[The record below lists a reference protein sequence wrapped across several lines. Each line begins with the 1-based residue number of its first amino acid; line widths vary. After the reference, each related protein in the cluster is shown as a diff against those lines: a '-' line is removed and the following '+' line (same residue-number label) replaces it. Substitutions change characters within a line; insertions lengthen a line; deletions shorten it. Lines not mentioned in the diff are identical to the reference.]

1 LHHFDFCH
9 DTVLRVTRTPQG
21 IAMATPVIQ
30 GLKRNWPLGTA
41 LGISSLAMTAPLLWT
56 LLLSLKPNDEL
67 LRGTQAAF
75 SPPYTLRN
83 YTDILGHAAVF
94 GWLLNSAI
102 VSLSVTFGVLAL
114 SSLAGYGFARLRFP
128 GRDAL
133 FVMVLFGLAIPE
145 QSVIIARHQM
155 FSALHLHNTYW
166 GLIFPGLA
174 APFGVFLMAQYF
186 RALPKD
192 LEEAA
197 WLDGASHL
205 RTFWR
210 IVLPLSLPAQVTLG
224 IFTFLSTWND
234 YWWPLI
240 SATNSD
246 MYTLTVGVAS
256 SQMNF
261 AQTNG
266 LGFLM
271 AQAVFASVPIL
282 IVYVI
287 FQRYIIAGV
296 SRAAA

>member
-1 LHHFDFCH
+1 
-9 DTVLRVTRTPQG
+9 
-21 IAMATPVIQ
+21 MAAR
-30 GLKRNWPLGTA
+30 GKRNFGDA
-41 LGISSLAMTAPLLWT
+41 LSVVALAVAALVMAAPLLWT
-56 LLLSLKPNDEL
+56 LLLSLKPNGEL
-67 LRGTQAAF
+67 LRSTATAF
-75 SPPYTLRN
+75 HPPYTLQN
-83 YTDILGHAAVF
+83 YADILGHSAVF
-94 GWLLNSAI
+94 GWLVNSTI
-102 VSLSVTFGVLAL
+102 VSLGVTLGVLTL

-128 GRDAL
+128 GRDVI
-133 FVMVLFGLAIPE
+133 FVIVLFGLAIPE

-155 FSALHLHNTYW
+155 FSALDLHNSYG

-174 APFGVFLMAQYF
+174 APLGVFLMTQYF
-186 RALPKD
+186 RAMPKE

-197 WLDGASHL
+197 WLDGAS
-205 RTFWR
+205 RFTTFWR
-210 IVLPLSLPAQVTLG
+210 ILLPLSLPAQATLG

-240 SATNSD
+240 SATNSQ

-271 AQAVFASVPIL
+271 AQAVFASIPIL

-287 FQRYIIAGV
+287 FQRYIVAGV
-296 SRAAA
+296 RAAA

>member
-1 LHHFDFCH
+1 MRAKTDLGDVVSF
-9 DTVLRVTRTPQG
+9 VALAAAALV
-21 IAMATPVIQ
+21 MA
-30 GLKRNWPLGTA
+30 
-41 LGISSLAMTAPLLWT
+41 APLLWT

-67 LRGTQAAF
+67 LRSTATAF
-75 SPPYTLRN
+75 HPPYTLQN
-83 YTDILGHAAVF
+83 YADILGHSAVF
-94 GWLLNSAI
+94 GWLINSTI
-102 VSLSVTFGVLAL
+102 VSLGVTLGVLTL

-128 GRDAL
+128 GRDVI
-133 FVMVLFGLAIPE
+133 FVVVLFGLAIPE

-155 FSALHLHNTYW
+155 FSALDLHNSYG

-174 APFGVFLMAQYF
+174 APFGVFLMTQYF
-186 RALPKD
+186 RAMPKE

-197 WLDGASHL
+197 WLDGASRF

-210 IVLPLSLPAQVTLG
+210 ILLPLSLPAQATLG

-240 SATNSD
+240 SATNSE

-287 FQRYIIAGV
+287 FQRYIVAGV
-296 SRAAA
+296 RAAA

>member
-1 LHHFDFCH
+1 MAAARRKPSA
-9 DTVLRVTRTPQG
+9 TTAVL
-21 IAMATPVIQ
+21 
-30 GLKRNWPLGTA
+30 A
-41 LGISSLAMTAPLLWT
+41 LASLAMAAPLLWT
-56 LLLSLKPNDEL
+56 LLLSLKSNDDL
-67 LRGTQAAF
+67 LRSTQSAF
-75 SPPYTLRN
+75 TPPYTLQN
-83 YTDILGHAAVF
+83 YADILGHPAVF
-94 GWLLNSAI
+94 GWLLNSTI
-102 VSLSVTFGVLAL
+102 VALGVTMGVLVL
-114 SSLAGYGFARLRFP
+114 SSLAGYAFARLRFP
-128 GRDAL
+128 GRDVV
-133 FVMVLFGLAIPE
+133 FIIVLFGLAIPE

-155 FSALHLHNTYW
+155 FSALDLHNTYG
-166 GLIFPGLA
+166 GLIYPGIA
-174 APFGVFLMAQYF
+174 APFGVFLMTQYF
-186 RALPKD
+186 RAIPRE

-197 WLDGASHL
+197 WLDGASRF

-210 IVLPLSLPAQVTLG
+210 ILLPLSLPAQATLG

-240 SATNSD
+240 SATDSD
-246 MYTLTVGVAS
+246 MYTLTIGLVS

-287 FQRYIIAGV
+287 FQRYIVAGV

>member
-1 LHHFDFCH
+1 MSHSGRWRNRGLLIMLAIA
-9 DTVLRVTRTPQG
+9 VL
-21 IAMATPVIQ
+21 AMA
-30 GLKRNWPLGTA
+30 
-41 LGISSLAMTAPLLWT
+41 APLLWT
-56 LLLSLKPNDEL
+56 VILSLKPNSEL
-67 LRGTQAAF
+67 MRGTQTALL
-75 SPPYTLRN
+75 PPYTLQN
-83 YTDILGHAAVF
+83 YVDILGHSAVF
-94 GWLLNSAI
+94 GWLLNSTI
-102 VSLSVTFGVLAL
+102 VSLAATFGVLVL

-128 GRDAL
+128 GRDVI
-133 FVMVLFGLAIPE
+133 FVVVLLGLSIPE

-155 FSALHLHNTYW
+155 LSALHLHNTYG
-166 GLIFPGLA
+166 GLILPGLS
-174 APFGVFLMAQYF
+174 APFGVFLMTQYF
-186 RALPKD
+186 RAMPRE

-197 WLDGASHL
+197 WLDGASRF

-210 IVLPLSLPAQVTLG
+210 ILLPLSLPAQATLG

-246 MYTLTVGVAS
+246 RYTLTVGVAS

-271 AQAVFASVPIL
+271 AQAVFASLPIL

-287 FQRYIIAGV
+287 FQRYIVAGV
-296 SRAAA
+296 TRAAT

>member
-1 LHHFDFCH
+1 MSAS
-9 DTVLRVTRTPQG
+9 RVDATR
-21 IAMATPVIQ
+21 
-30 GLKRNWPLGTA
+30 RHWA
-41 LGISSLAMTAPLLWT
+41 LGAALAAVSLAMAAPLLWT

-83 YTDILGHAAVF
+83 YRDILGHSAVF

-102 VSLSVTFGVLAL
+102 VSLCVTFGVLAL

-128 GRDAL
+128 GRNAL
-133 FVMVLFGLAIPE
+133 FIIVLFGLAIPE

-155 FSALHLHNTYW
+155 FTALHLHNTYG

-186 RALPKD
+186 RALPKE

-197 WLDGASHL
+197 WLDGASHFK
-205 RTFWR
+205 TFWR
-210 IVLPLSLPAQVTLG
+210 IVIPLSLPAQVTLG
-224 IFTFLSTWND
+224 LFTFLSTWND

-271 AQAVFASVPIL
+271 AQAVFASLPIL

-287 FQRYIIAGV
+287 FQRYIVAGV
-296 SRAAA
+296 ARAAA

>member
-1 LHHFDFCH
+1 MAE
-9 DTVLRVTRTPQG
+9 TR
-21 IAMATPVIQ
+21 IQ
-30 GLKRNWPLGTA
+30 GGRNRAVGTGLA
-41 LGISSLAMTAPLLWT
+41 AASLAMAAPLLWT
-56 LLLSLKPNDEL
+56 VLLSLKANGEL
-67 LRGTQAAF
+67 MRGTRVAF
-75 SPPYTLRN
+75 SPPYTLEN
-83 YTDILGHAAVF
+83 YADILGHSAVF
-94 GWLLNSAI
+94 HWLLNSTI
-102 VSLSVTFGVLAL
+102 VSLAVTFGVLAL

-128 GRDAL
+128 GRDVL
-133 FVMVLFGLAIPE
+133 FVIVLFGLAIPE

-155 FSALHLHNTYW
+155 FTALHLHNTYG
-166 GLIFPGLA
+166 GLILPGLA

-186 RALPKD
+186 RALPKE

-197 WLDGASHL
+197 WLDGASYFK
-205 RTFWR
+205 TFRR

-271 AQAVFASVPIL
+271 AQAVFASLPIL
-282 IVYVI
+282 LVYVI

-296 SRAAA
+296 ARAAG

>member
-1 LHHFDFCH
+1 ML
-9 DTVLRVTRTPQG
+9 T
-21 IAMATPVIQ
+21 
-30 GLKRNWPLGTA
+30 
-41 LGISSLAMTAPLLWT
+41 
-56 LLLSLKPNDEL
+56 
-67 LRGTQAAF
+67 
-75 SPPYTLRN
+75 
-83 YTDILGHAAVF
+83 
-94 GWLLNSAI
+94 
-102 VSLSVTFGVLAL
+102 L

-128 GRDAL
+128 GRDVI
-133 FVMVLFGLAIPE
+133 FVIVLFGLAIPE

-155 FSALHLHNTYW
+155 FSALDLHNTY
-166 GLIFPGLA
+166 GGPDLSRAGRSVRRVSHDAIFPRHAEG
-174 APFGVFLMAQYF
+174 
-186 RALPKD
+186 

-210 IVLPLSLPAQVTLG
+210 ILLPLSLPAQATLG

-266 LGFLM
+266 SAF
-271 AQAVFASVPIL
+271 
-282 IVYVI
+282 
-287 FQRYIIAGV
+287 
-296 SRAAA
+296 

>member
-1 LHHFDFCH
+1 MTMPASRFQG
-9 DTVLRVTRTPQG
+9 TRP
-21 IAMATPVIQ
+21 
-30 GLKRNWPLGTA
+30 NWTLGTA
-41 LGISSLAMTAPLLWT
+41 LAISSIAMAAPLLWT

-75 SPPYTLRN
+75 SPPYTLQN
-83 YTDILGHAAVF
+83 YTDILGHSAVF
-94 GWLLNSAI
+94 RWLLNSTV
-102 VSLSVTFGVLAL
+102 VSLAVTFGVLVL
-114 SSLAGYGFARLRFP
+114 SSLAGYGFARLRFR
-128 GRDAL
+128 GRDGL
-133 FVMVLFGLAIPE
+133 FIIVLFGLAIPE

-155 FSALHLHNTYW
+155 FTALHLHNTYG
-166 GLIFPGLA
+166 GLILPGLA

-186 RALPKD
+186 RAMPKE

-197 WLDGASHL
+197 WLDGASHFK
-205 RTFWR
+205 TFWR
-210 IVLPLSLPAQVTLG
+210 IVLPLSVPAQVTLG

-271 AQAVFASVPIL
+271 AQAVFAGLPIL

-287 FQRYIIAGV
+287 FQRYIVAGV

>member
-1 LHHFDFCH
+1 MTMAANRFQGVSRNWGLAAA
-9 DTVLRVTRTPQG
+9 LAVTAV
-21 IAMATPVIQ
+21 AMA
-30 GLKRNWPLGTA
+30 
-41 LGISSLAMTAPLLWT
+41 APLLWT
-56 LLLSLKPNDEL
+56 LLLSLKPNEEL
-67 LRGTQAAF
+67 LRSTRAAF
-75 SPPYTLRN
+75 SPPYTLQN
-83 YTDILGHAAVF
+83 YSDILGHSAVF

-102 VSLSVTFGVLAL
+102 VSIAVTLGVLAL

-133 FVMVLFGLAIPE
+133 FIIVLFGLAIPE

-155 FSALHLHNTYW
+155 FTALHLHNTYA

-186 RALPKD
+186 RALPKE

-197 WLDGASHL
+197 WLDGASHFK
-205 RTFWR
+205 TFWR
-210 IVLPLSLPAQVTLG
+210 ILIPLSLPAQVTLG

-246 MYTLTVGVAS
+246 RYTLTVGVAS

-271 AQAVFASVPIL
+271 AQAVFASLPIL

-296 SRAAA
+296 ARAAS

>member
-1 LHHFDFCH
+1 VTPAVRKSAL
-9 DTVLRVTRTPQG
+9 VLLLG
-21 IAMATPVIQ
+21 GAALLMA
-30 GLKRNWPLGTA
+30 
-41 LGISSLAMTAPLLWT
+41 APLLWT
-56 LLLSLKPNDEL
+56 FLLSMKPNDEL
-67 LRGTQAAF
+67 LRGTHTAF
-75 SPPYTLRN
+75 STPYTLRN
-83 YTDILGHAAVF
+83 YAEILGHSAVF
-94 GWLLNSAI
+94 RWLGNSAL
-102 VSLSVTFGVLAL
+102 VALAVTLGVLIL

-128 GRDAL
+128 GRN
-133 FVMVLFGLAIPE
+133 FIFIVVLFGLAIPE
-145 QSVIIARHQM
+145 QSVIIARHQL
-155 FSALHLHNTYW
+155 FSALHLHNTYA
-166 GLIFPGLA
+166 GLILPGLS
-174 APFGVFLMAQYF
+174 APFGVFLMTQYF
-186 RALPKD
+186 RAIPRE

-197 WLDGASHL
+197 ALDGASRF

-210 IVLPLSLPAQVTLG
+210 VILPLSLPAQATLG
-224 IFTFLSTWND
+224 IFTFLSVWND

-271 AQAVFASVPIL
+271 AQAVFASLPIL
-282 IVYVI
+282 MVYVV

>member
-1 LHHFDFCH
+1 MAVRAPS
-9 DTVLRVTRTPQG
+9 TVPGTS
-21 IAMATPVIQ
+21 
-30 GLKRNWPLGTA
+30 RNWVVLVMLA
-41 LGISSLAMTAPLLWT
+41 LASLAMAAPLLWT
-56 LLLSLKPNDEL
+56 LLLSLKPNGEL
-67 LRGTQAAF
+67 MRGTQTAF
-75 SPPYTLRN
+75 SAPYTLQN
-83 YTDILGHAAVF
+83 YADIVGHSAVF
-94 GWLLNSAI
+94 GWLLNSTI
-102 VSLSVTFGVLAL
+102 VSLSVTLGVLAL

-128 GRDAL
+128 GRNL
-133 FVMVLFGLAIPE
+133 IFIIVLFGLAIPE

-155 FSALHLHNTYW
+155 FSALNLHNTYG
-166 GLIFPGLA
+166 GLILPGLA
-174 APFGVFLMAQYF
+174 APFGVFLMRQYF
-186 RALPKD
+186 SALPKE

-197 WLDGASHL
+197 ALDGAS
-205 RTFWR
+205 RFKTFWR
-210 IVLPLSLPAQVTLG
+210 ILLPLSLPAQATLG

-240 SATNSD
+240 SATNSN

-287 FQRYIIAGV
+287 FQRYIVAGV

>member
-1 LHHFDFCH
+1 M
-9 DTVLRVTRTPQG
+9 TKRVALALASLG
-21 IAMATPVIQ
+21 MA
-30 GLKRNWPLGTA
+30 
-41 LGISSLAMTAPLLWT
+41 APLLWT

-67 LRGTQAAF
+67 LRGTQTALQ
-75 SPPYTLRN
+75 PPYTLQN
-83 YTDILGHAAVF
+83 YADILGHSAVF

-102 VSLSVTFGVLAL
+102 VSLAVTFGVLTL

-128 GRDAL
+128 GRDTL
-133 FVMVLFGLAIPE
+133 FILVLFGLAIPE

-155 FSALHLHNTYW
+155 FSALHLHNTYP
-166 GLIFPGLA
+166 GLILPGLA
-174 APFGVFLMAQYF
+174 APFGVFLMTQYF
-186 RALPKD
+186 RAIPRE

-197 WLDGASHL
+197 WLDGAS
-205 RTFWR
+205 RFTTFWR
-210 IVLPLSLPAQVTLG
+210 ILLPLSLPAQATLG
-224 IFTFLSTWND
+224 IYTFLSTWND

-282 IVYVI
+282 IVYII
-287 FQRYIIAGV
+287 FQKYIVAG
-296 SRAAA
+296 AAGATR

>member
-1 LHHFDFCH
+1 
-9 DTVLRVTRTPQG
+9 
-21 IAMATPVIQ
+21 MAAR
-30 GLKRNWPLGTA
+30 GKGNFGDA
-41 LGISSLAMTAPLLWT
+41 LSVVALAVAALVMAAPLLWT
-56 LLLSLKPNDEL
+56 LLLSLKPNGEL
-67 LRGTQAAF
+67 LRSTATAF
-75 SPPYTLRN
+75 HPPYTLQN
-83 YTDILGHAAVF
+83 YTDILGHSAVF
-94 GWLLNSAI
+94 GWLINSTI
-102 VSLSVTFGVLAL
+102 VSLGVTLGVLTL

-128 GRDAL
+128 GRDVI
-133 FVMVLFGLAIPE
+133 FVIVLFGLAIPE

-155 FSALHLHNTYW
+155 FSALDLHNSYG

-174 APFGVFLMAQYF
+174 APFGVFLMTQYF
-186 RALPKD
+186 RAMPKE

-197 WLDGASHL
+197 WLDGAS
-205 RTFWR
+205 RFTTFWR
-210 IVLPLSLPAQVTLG
+210 ILLPLSLPAQATLG
-224 IFTFLSTWND
+224 IFTFLATWND

-240 SATNSD
+240 SATNSQ

-287 FQRYIIAGV
+287 FQRYIVAGV
-296 SRAAA
+296 RAAA

>member
-1 LHHFDFCH
+1 MGA
-9 DTVLRVTRTPQG
+9 RG
-21 IAMATPVIQ
+21 
-30 GLKRNWPLGTA
+30 KRNFGNA
-41 LGISSLAMTAPLLWT
+41 LSVVALTLAALVMAAPLLWT
-56 LLLSLKPNDEL
+56 LLLSLKPNGEL
-67 LRGTQAAF
+67 LRSTATAF
-75 SPPYTLRN
+75 HPPYTLQN
-83 YTDILGHAAVF
+83 YTDILGHSAVF
-94 GWLLNSAI
+94 GWLVNSTI
-102 VSLSVTFGVLAL
+102 VSLGVTLGVLTL

-128 GRDAL
+128 GRDVI
-133 FVMVLFGLAIPE
+133 FVIVLFGLAIPE

-155 FSALHLHNTYW
+155 FSALDLHNSYG

-174 APFGVFLMAQYF
+174 APFGVFLMTQYF
-186 RALPKD
+186 RAMPKE

-197 WLDGASHL
+197 WLDGAS
-205 RTFWR
+205 RFTTFWR
-210 IVLPLSLPAQVTLG
+210 ILLPLSLPAQATLG

-240 SATNSD
+240 SATNSQ

-287 FQRYIIAGV
+287 FQRYIVAGV
-296 SRAAA
+296 RAAA

>member
-1 LHHFDFCH
+1 MGQARYSPG
-9 DTVLRVTRTPQG
+9 RV
-21 IAMATPVIQ
+21 AATAA
-30 GLKRNWPLGTA
+30 LALTA
-41 LGISSLAMTAPLLWT
+41 LVMAAPLLWT
-56 LLLSLKPNDEL
+56 LLLSLKPNAEL
-67 LRGTQAAF
+67 LRGTSTAF
-75 SPPYTLRN
+75 APPYTLQN
-83 YTDILGHAAVF
+83 YADIFGHSAVF
-94 GWLLNSAI
+94 GWLLNSTI
-102 VSLSVTFGVLAL
+102 VSLGVTFGVLAL

-128 GRDAL
+128 GRDVIFIL
-133 FVMVLFGLAIPE
+133 VLFGLAIPE

-155 FSALHLHNTYW
+155 FSALSLHNTYG

-174 APFGVFLMAQYF
+174 APFGVFLMTQYF
-186 RALPKD
+186 RAMPKE

-197 WLDGASHL
+197 WLDGASRF
-205 RTFWR
+205 RTFWK
-210 IVLPLSLPAQVTLG
+210 ILLPLSLPAQATLG
-224 IFTFLSTWND
+224 IFTFLATWND

-287 FQRYIIAGV
+287 FQRYIVAGV
-296 SRAAA
+296 SRASS

>member
-1 LHHFDFCH
+1 MGQ
-9 DTVLRVTRTPQG
+9 TRHGPG
-21 IAMATPVIQ
+21 RIAATAALALAALIMA
-30 GLKRNWPLGTA
+30 
-41 LGISSLAMTAPLLWT
+41 APLLWT
-56 LLLSLKPNDEL
+56 LLLSLKSNAEL
-67 LRGTQAAF
+67 LRGTGTAF
-75 SPPYTLRN
+75 APPYTLQN
-83 YTDILGHAAVF
+83 YADIFGHSAVF

-102 VSLSVTFGVLAL
+102 VSLGVTFGVLAL

-128 GRDAL
+128 GRDVIFIL
-133 FVMVLFGLAIPE
+133 VLFGLAIPE

-155 FSALHLHNTYW
+155 FSALSLHNTYG

-174 APFGVFLMAQYF
+174 APFGVFLMTQYF
-186 RALPKD
+186 RAMPKE

-197 WLDGASHL
+197 WLDGASRF
-205 RTFWR
+205 RTFWK
-210 IVLPLSLPAQVTLG
+210 ILLPLSLPAQATLG
-224 IFTFLSTWND
+224 IFTFLATWND

-287 FQRYIIAGV
+287 FQRYIVAGV

>member
-1 LHHFDFCH
+1 
-9 DTVLRVTRTPQG
+9 
-21 IAMATPVIQ
+21 MAGPCFE
-30 GLKRNWPLGTA
+30 GKGRHWA
-41 LGISSLAMTAPLLWT
+41 LGAGLTAASLAMAAPLLWT
-56 LLLSLKPNDEL
+56 VLLSLKPNEEL

-75 SPPYTLRN
+75 SPPYSLRN
-83 YTDILGHAAVF
+83 YADILGHSAVF
-94 GWLLNSAI
+94 GWLVNSTI
-102 VSLSVTFGVLAL
+102 VSLAVTLGVLAL

-128 GRDAL
+128 GRNAL
-133 FVMVLFGLAIPE
+133 FVIVLFGLAIPE

-155 FSALHLHNTYW
+155 FSALHLHNTYG
-166 GLIFPGLA
+166 GLILPGLA

-186 RALPKD
+186 RAVPKE

-197 WLDGASHL
+197 WLDGASHFK
-205 RTFWR
+205 TFWR
-210 IVLPLSLPAQVTLG
+210 ILIPLSLPAQVTLG

-240 SATNSD
+240 TATNSD

-271 AQAVFASVPIL
+271 AQAVFASLPIL

-287 FQRYIIAGV
+287 FQRYIVAGV
-296 SRAAA
+296 ARAAS